1 VFDPFVQT
9 ASGQRSQEGTGLGL
23 PISQQFARLMGGD
36 LTVRSEPGQG
46 STFQFEVPVEV
57 LDASGVQ
64 AAQPTRR
71 VIGLEP
77 GQRTYRLLIV
87 DDKEVNRKL
96 MVRMLTDLGPPP
108 LGFEVREAVNGQE
121 AIEIWERWEPH
132 LIWMDMR
139 MPVMDGYEATRRI
152 KATIKGQATVIV
164 ALTASALEED
174 RVIMLSEGCDDYMR
188 KPFREA
194 DLFDALA
201 RHLGVRFVYQ
211 EVAQDR
217 ERRPR
222 VPGEPS
228 QGALALTAGDLELA
242 ERMAAL
248 SPGWV
253 VDLREA
259 TILGDLGLIL
269 ARIERIREQDAA
281 LAEALAALAHD
292 FDHDKILALIQQA
305 GAQR

>member
-1 VFDPFVQT
+1 
-9 ASGQRSQEGTGLGL
+9 
-23 PISQQFARLMGGD
+23 
-36 LTVRSEPGQG
+36 
-46 STFQFEVPVEV
+46 
-57 LDASGVQ
+57 
-64 AAQPTRR
+64 
-71 VIGLEP
+71 
-77 GQRTYRLLIV
+77 
-87 DDKEVNRKL
+87 
-96 MVRMLTDLGPPP
+96 
-108 LGFEVREAVNGQE
+108 
-121 AIEIWERWEPH
+121 
-132 LIWMDMR
+132 MR

-174 RVIMLSEGCDDYMR
+174 RAIMLSEGCDDYMR

-217 ERRPR
+217 ERRRR

-228 QGALALTAGDLELA
+228 QGAPALTAGDLELA
-242 ERMAAL
+242 ERMVAL
-248 SPGWV
+248 PPDWV
-253 VDLREA
+253 ADLREA

-269 ARIERIREQDAA
+269 ARIDQIREQDAA
-281 LAEALAALAHD
+281 LAETLAALAHD

-305 GAQR
+305 REQR